1 MRPAGLHFA
10 CVECGMSVES
20 VKNIFCLLPYLL
32 EGTRTPRSQIGA
44 SASALS
50 FTSTDFTGS
59 WPCPALHEGWGPNSG
74 LLTHIRTQL
83 PNPMHLY
90 SFVTHLV

>member
-1 MRPAGLHFA
+1 MRPAGVHFA
-10 CVECGMSVES
+10 CVECGMSVGVCEEH
-20 VKNIFCLLPYLL
+20 LLPYLL
-32 EGTRTPRSQIGA
+32 ERTRTPWSQMA
-44 SASALS
+44 ASALS
-50 FTSTDFTGS
+50 STSTDFTGS

-90 SFVTHLV
+90 SLSPI